1 MRCLLVA
8 VAVTCTL
15 AACSKPK
22 AQPAPQQ
29 QVSLCPKVADH
40 LVSLMSGATKHP
52 PEATDPLRRVIG
64 QRCDQD
70 QWSGEAKQCLLE
82 LASLSDG
89 EKCQAMMTPAQ
100 VEAFQRDSE
109 AATVEL
115 RGQFSEE
122 PPQGPGSRPQ
132 PPPDAGAVDSP

>member
-1 MRCLLVA
+1 MMSLTRWLLV
-8 VAVTCTL
+8 VAL

-22 AQPAPQQ
+22 SQPTAQPPA
-29 QVSLCPKVADH
+29 SLCPKVADH
-40 LVSLMSGATKHP
+40 LVGLMSGATKHP

-64 QRCDQD
+64 ERCERDA
-70 QWSGEAKQCLLE
+70 WSADTKQCLLS

-89 EKCQAMMTPAQ
+89 ERCQQLMTAPQ

-122 PPQGPGSRPQ
+122 PPPMKTVPA
-132 PPPDAGAVDSP
+132 DASSAD